1 MTKTV
6 VTLVIPD
13 PNKGENNMKKC
24 EKKNISFFISVILSM
39 LETERVDKD
48 FSTGIFICKKM
59 LANMKLAF
67 TNAYK
72 NALKI

>member
-1 MTKTV
+1 
-6 VTLVIPD
+6 
-13 PNKGENNMKKC
+13 MK
-24 EKKNISFFISVILSM
+24 KKNILFFISVILSM